1 MSLESLGINLR
12 IKLVLVTSWFVENT
26 AKLFGY
32 PKTSTGMPIGNELN
46 GFNNLPIHDP

>member
-12 IKLVLVTSWFVENT
+12 IKLVLATSWFFENT

-32 PKTSTGMPIGNELN
+32 PNTSSGMPMVTKC
-46 GFNNLPIHDP
+46 